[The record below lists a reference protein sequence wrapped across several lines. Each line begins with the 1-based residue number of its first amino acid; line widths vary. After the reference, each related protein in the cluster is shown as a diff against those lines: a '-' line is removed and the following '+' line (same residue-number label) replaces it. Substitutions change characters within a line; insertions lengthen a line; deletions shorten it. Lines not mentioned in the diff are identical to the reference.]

1 MQFSIKIL
9 TWVFTGLGVNVLP
22 QGGVVQGLLQPLNT
36 FVTSICLL
44 KPLQGFPQKRLEVIQ
59 ETNSGTWIHDKIIIL
74 SARESRCL

>member
-22 QGGVVQGLLQPLNT
+22 QGGGCTGLTPTAEHLCYKYLSVKTTPR
-36 FVTSICLL
+36 I
-44 KPLQGFPQKRLEVIQ
+44 PA
-59 ETNSGTWIHDKIIIL
+59 ETTGSNSGDLGLEYIKITIL